1 MYSYEDRIRAVKFY
15 IKLGKRL
22 RATIR
27 LSSLRLGGLATA
39 NLSDSIRVSTKYKL
53 LKLHS

>member
-1 MYSYEDRIRAVKFY
+1 MYSYEDRMRDVELH

-27 LSSLRLGGLATA
+27 RLGYPTE
-39 NLSDSIRVSTKYKL
+39 TP
-53 LKLHS
+53 